1 MQFKILFTLILIVQ
15 LVGLKCNSQNLV
27 ANSSFEDVNI
37 CSELNAP
44 CSPSAWKTTS
54 PFLLQYGGN
63 ISNKYVGIT
72 IFNTSIPETRMYL
85 QNKLLCPLVKNKLY
99 RFSIKVRP
107 NDVQIESIGVMF
119 SDSIVFFNRDILVKR
134 KPSIELTI
142 SRAKT
147 TNRNKNTWTRLEADY
162 RAKGNEKYFIIG
174 NFQTD
179 SEQKRKFFS
188 KPKNFTNYSYDID
201 DFELSPVDNI
211 EVCSEYEANR
221 EKLYSLKDRHPLKR
235 NNLFGD
241 DNPPSIEIEN
251 IPVFDTIRIGNV
263 FFEFDSY
270 KIDSLGKVSLD
281 SLFSHLN
288 KDNIDSIKVFGH
300 TDSIGNKEYNMDLSY
315 KRANTIRQILIEN
328 NLGNYTTEVRGFG
341 DQVPI
346 ESNFEE
352 SGRIKN
358 RRVEVIIKY
367 KANNKSTIDTH

>member
-201 DFELSPVDNI
+201 DVELSPVDNI